1 MTDTIKAAP
10 IPGKTNYFSIF
21 TWAITLI
28 MVAAIILGALVL
40 AFNSFDICSAP
51 LLFTTGALLIIIF
64 LFIKKSLK
72 INQYVLIALAA
83 AAIISGVISNSLP
96 VYLQGLNIHGII
108 HRSVV
113 SGLLILGISVPGACY
128 SLYYALRGTPR
139 AFDISRYPLLI
150 FFILSALAAYA
161 MIIVHIIQGGTFQLH
176 WSLFTSAF
184 QSQSHIIE
192 TWENGWP
199 SFTTVPVR
207 QTGMLNHI
215 TGTLMLMLLTSLIS
229 LPVGVSVGVIV
240 HEYAGRKL
248 SGIINFS
255 TNALRSISGIILA
268 VTAINLVRL
277 PKLGSFWY
285 GVFRGYGYDVNGMI
299 QYGRSSFLFA
309 SVFISLLVIPII
321 AKATKEGL
329 SSLPADIHEGSLA
342 LGVSK
347 DHTLFHIQ
355 LPWSLPNIVTGLMLG
370 CAEAAGALTI
380 IFLLSGVGQYGV
392 NPLNE
397 TTSLAYLIFDSKYW
411 QSLGD
416 TLGDLKNYQFTA
428 ALVLLIITIGFTTM
442 ALILKRN
449 LAKRY
454 KGA

>member
-1 MTDTIKAAP
+1 
-10 IPGKTNYFSIF
+10 
-21 TWAITLI
+21 
-28 MVAAIILGALVL
+28 
-40 AFNSFDICSAP
+40 
-51 LLFTTGALLIIIF
+51 
-64 LFIKKSLK
+64 
-72 INQYVLIALAA
+72 
-83 AAIISGVISNSLP
+83 
-96 VYLQGLNIHGII
+96 
-108 HRSVV
+108 
-113 SGLLILGISVPGACY
+113 
-128 SLYYALRGTPR
+128 
-139 AFDISRYPLLI
+139 
-150 FFILSALAAYA
+150 
-161 MIIVHIIQGGTFQLH
+161 
-176 WSLFTSAF
+176 
-184 QSQSHIIE
+184 
-192 TWENGWP
+192 
-199 SFTTVPVR
+199 
-207 QTGMLNHI
+207 
-215 TGTLMLMLLTSLIS
+215 
-229 LPVGVSVGVIV
+229 
-240 HEYAGRKL
+240 L

-347 DHTLFHIQ
+347 DHTLFHSQ